1 MPVPLRIFAQTEELY
16 RAAADEFL
24 RLAEDA
30 VRIRGLFTVCLPGG
44 STPRRLYSLLAN
56 DPALKARIPWEAI
69 HFFWGDERHVP
80 PDDAESNFGA
90 AREDMLSRVPVSAAN
105 LHRIRGEFAEASR
118 AAADYEKLLREFFKL
133 EAGQFP
139 RFDLA
144 LLGLG
149 ADGHTASL
157 FPGTAA
163 LQEQSR
169 LVVSNWVDRL
179 TTERITV
186 TAPVLNNAANVIFLV
201 QGEDKAQ
208 ALKAVIDGPYQPD
221 HLPAQMIRPADGSL
235 LWLLDMQAARL
246 LVSGEA
252 QPSRARR
259 RAPRARRGSP

>member
-1 MPVPLRIFAQTEELY
+1 
-16 RAAADEFL
+16 
-24 RLAEDA
+24 
-30 VRIRGLFTVCLPGG
+30 
-44 STPRRLYSLLAN
+44 
-56 DPALKARIPWEAI
+56 
-69 HFFWGDERHVP
+69 
-80 PDDAESNFGA
+80 
-90 AREDMLSRVPVSAAN
+90 
-105 LHRIRGEFAEASR
+105 
-118 AAADYEKLLREFFKL
+118 
-133 EAGQFP
+133 
-139 RFDLA
+139 
-144 LLGLG
+144 LGLG
-149 ADGHTASL
+149 SDGHTASL

-169 LVVSNWVDRL
+169 LVVSNWVDRIS
-179 TTERITV
+179 TERITV

>member
-1 MPVPLRIFAQTEELY
+1 MPAPLRIFAQTEELY

-24 RLAEDA
+24 RLSHAA
-30 VRIRGLFTVCLPGG
+30 VRISGLFTVCLPGG
-44 STPRRLYSLLAN
+44 STPRRLFSLMAN

-69 HFFWGDERHVP
+69 HFFWGDERHAP

-90 AREDMLSRVPVSAAN
+90 AHEDLLSRVPVSPAN
-105 LHRIRGEFAEASR
+105 VHRIRGEFAEASR
-118 AAADYEKLLREFFKL
+118 AAEDYEKLLREFFKL
-133 EAGQFP
+133 ETGQFP

-157 FPGTAA
+157 FPGTGA
-163 LQEQSR
+163 LREQSR
-169 LVVSNWVDRL
+169 LVVANRVEGL
-179 TTERITV
+179 KTERITL

-208 ALKAVIDGPYQPD
+208 AVKAVINGPYQPGV
-221 HLPAQMIRPADGSL
+221 LPAQMIQPAHGSL
-235 LWLLDMQAARL
+235 LWLLDMRAARL